1 MKNQK
6 QTILG
11 AGGAIGIE
19 LAKALREYTDD
30 IRLVSRNPKTVNP
43 GDELVSADLLNEP
56 AVQKAVEGS
65 AVVYLTAGLKYDR
78 TVWKKKWP
86 VIMSNVI
93 KACVANKAKLVF
105 FDNVYMYDKEFLS
118 HMTEDTAVNPP
129 SRKGK
134 IRASIASTLMDAT
147 KKGEL
152 KALIAR
158 SADFYGPGIN
168 TSMLTETV
176 IKPMQQGKRAT
187 WLGPLEYKHS
197 FTYTPDAAKATAIL
211 GNSEE
216 AYNQVWH
223 LPTGANPPTAKEWIE
238 TIAAELEVKAKYVS
252 LPSWMVKITGVFV
265 PVMKEMPE
273 MMYQYNRD
281 YIFDSSKF
289 EKAYGFRSTPYSV
302 GIKEVVRAE
311 KERQK
316 KKDSSL

>member
-11 AGGAIGIE
+11 AGGAIGME
-19 LAKALREYTDD
+19 LARALREYTDD
-30 IRLVSRNPKTVNP
+30 IRLVSRTPKKVNP
-43 GDELVSADLLNEP
+43 GDEIISADLVNGP

-65 AVVYLTAGLKYDR
+65 AVVYLTAGLKYDQ

-93 KACVANKAKLVF
+93 KACVAHKAKLVF
-105 FDNVYMYDKEFLS
+105 FDNVYMYDKEFIP
-118 HMTEDTAVNPP
+118 HMTEETAVNPP

-147 KKGEL
+147 KNGEL

-176 IKPMQQGKRAT
+176 IKPLQQGKRAT
-187 WLGPLEYKHS
+187 WLGPMEYKHS
-197 FTYTPDAAKATAIL
+197 FTYTPDAAKATALL
-211 GNSEE
+211 GNTEE

-238 TIAAELEVKAKYVS
+238 SIAAELDVKPKYVS
-252 LPSWMVKITGVFV
+252 LPAWLVKITGIFV

-273 MMYQYNRD
+273 MMYQYDRD

-289 EKAYGFRSTPYSV
+289 EKAFDFRSTPYPV
-302 GIKEVVRAE
+302 GIKEVVKAE